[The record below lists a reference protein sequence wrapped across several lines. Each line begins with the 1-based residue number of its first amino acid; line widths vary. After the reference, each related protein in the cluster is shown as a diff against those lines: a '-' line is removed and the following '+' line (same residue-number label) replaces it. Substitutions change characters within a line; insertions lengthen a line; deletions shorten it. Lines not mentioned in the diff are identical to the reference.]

1 MKPEKVIMNKRIN
14 VRFTEDEYKKLL
26 DRSAQTTCSNLSEYT
41 RKLLLQKPVTVYQ
54 RNQSLDDLMPQ
65 LVGLKNDLNAIANNY
80 NQVVRKLHVLQHVPD
95 LKTWL
100 PQHEI
105 AIRILTVKADEIKAL
120 IAKISDAWLQ

>member
-1 MKPEKVIMNKRIN
+1 MKAEKVIMSRRIN
-14 VRFTEDEYKKLL
+14 VRFTEEEYKKLL
-26 DRSAQTTCSNLSEYT
+26 DRSAQTTCSSLSEYT
-41 RKLLLQKPVTVYQ
+41 RKLLLQKPVTVYH
-54 RNQSLDDLMPQ
+54 RNQSVDELIPQ

-80 NQVVRKLHVLQHVPD
+80 NQVVRKLHILQHVPD

>member
-80 NQVVRKLHVLQHVPD
+80 NQVVRKLHVLQHVQ
-95 LKTWL
+95 T
-100 PQHEI
+100 
-105 AIRILTVKADEIKAL
+105 
-120 IAKISDAWLQ
+120 